1 VFSGVCLYLLA
12 PSIGEVFAAWD
23 RLGRV
28 HPVWMV
34 PAVLCAVGSYACIWW
49 VQAIALGTRDWFSVI
64 TTELAGNAFNRIT
77 PGGGATGTALQA
89 NMLRAA
95 GFDGAHAGTALA
107 VQSALGTAALV
118 ALPLFSIP
126 FVIAGT
132 QIPSG
137 LLPAV
142 WIGIPVFVVMLA
154 FGIAVFVVDAPLCW
168 LGRVVAAAQR
178 VLHKDRDDL
187 RDLGDR
193 LLRSRDA
200 IFQSVAPK
208 WRRAVAASV
217 LRWLFEYGV
226 LVSALYGLG
235 VRPDPALV
243 LLAFTI
249 ASVLGLMPFTPGG
262 LGFVEAGLT
271 ATLTLAGVPV
281 GAALVATL
289 VYRLLTFWL
298 PLPIGGVAAAI
309 FRRRH
314 PKARISGDMRHS
326 RGLLQVGRGNDSP

>member
-1 VFSGVCLYLLA
+1 MGPARSRAPGV
-12 PSIGEVFAAWD
+12 D
-23 RLGRV
+23 
-28 HPVWMV
+28 V

-49 VQAIALGTRDWFSVI
+49 VQAIALDTRDWFSVI

-89 NMLRAA
+89 TMLRAA
-95 GFDGAHAGTALA
+95 GFDGAARGHPH
-107 VQSALGTAALV
+107 SRCSPPCGTAALV

-126 FVIAGT
+126 FVVAGT
-132 QIPSG
+132 QVPSG
-137 LLPAV
+137 LLPGGLDRHPGVPGDARLRHRGVRRRRAV
-142 WIGIPVFVVMLA
+142 ALA
-154 FGIAVFVVDAPLCW
+154 RSCRR
-168 LGRVVAAAQR
+168 GRAASCCTRTGTICAT
-178 VLHKDRDDL
+178 
-187 RDLGDR
+187 LGDR
-193 LLRSRDA
+193 LLRSRDT
-200 IFQSVAPK
+200 IFRSVAPK

-243 LLAFTI
+243 LLAFTT
-249 ASVLGLMPFTPGG
+249 ASVLGLLPFTPGG

-271 ATLTLAGVPV
+271 ATLNLAGVPV

-298 PLPIGGVAAAI
+298 PLPIGGVAAAV

-314 PKARISGDMRHS
+314 RRRGAGTGDVRHLRVCARSAGVTSPHDCWGQGHGRRHS
-326 RGLLQVGRGNDSP
+326 LE

>member
-1 VFSGVCLYLLA
+1 M
-12 PSIGEVFAAWD
+12 PSPRCSAA
-23 RLGRV
+23 
-28 HPVWMV
+28 
-34 PAVLCAVGSYACIWW
+34 
-49 VQAIALGTRDWFSVI
+49 
-64 TTELAGNAFNRIT
+64 
-77 PGGGATGTALQA
+77 
-89 NMLRAA
+89 
-95 GFDGAHAGTALA
+95 
-107 VQSALGTAALV
+107 
-118 ALPLFSIP
+118 
-126 FVIAGT
+126 
-132 QIPSG
+132 
-137 LLPAV
+137 
-142 WIGIPVFVVMLA
+142 
-154 FGIAVFVVDAPLCW
+154 
-168 LGRVVAAAQR
+168 
-178 VLHKDRDDL
+178 LHKDRDDL

-200 IFQSVAPK
+200 IFRSVAPK

-243 LLAFTI
+243 LLAFTT
-249 ASVLGLMPFTPGG
+249 ASVLGLLPFTPGG

-271 ATLTLAGVPV
+271 ATLNLAGVPV

-314 PKARISGDMRHS
+314 PKARIVTGDMRHS
-326 RGLLQVGRGNDSP
+326 